1 MIVLATRNAS
11 RQQRIYLPVSFYL
24 KKKAYTDSLRNVV
37 HSFYSGDGQ
46 WSRKIFHVFAFQF
59 RLSNKVR
66 ERYLNEMPEFN
77 INILRTDCD
86 FNSSRALVENSVVE
100 LE

>member
-1 MIVLATRNAS
+1 
-11 RQQRIYLPVSFYL
+11 
-24 KKKAYTDSLRNVV
+24 
-37 HSFYSGDGQ
+37 
-46 WSRKIFHVFAFQF
+46 
-59 RLSNKVR
+59 
-66 ERYLNEMPEFN
+66 MPEFN